1 MEKEYIGDGVYVSN
15 DGYAICLETDRRMQ
29 REEMDKIYLDLG
41 MILDLH
47 KYIEKEFKVKITM
60 ERNEDGNSN
69 S

>member
-41 MILDLH
+41 MILNLH
-47 KYIEKEFKVKITM
+47 RYIEKELNVKITM
-60 ERNEDGNSN
+60 EKLK
-69 S
+69 